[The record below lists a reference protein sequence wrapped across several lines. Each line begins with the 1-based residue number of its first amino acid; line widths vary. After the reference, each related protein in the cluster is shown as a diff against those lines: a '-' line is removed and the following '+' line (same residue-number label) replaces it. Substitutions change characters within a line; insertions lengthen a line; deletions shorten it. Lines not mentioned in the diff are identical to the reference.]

1 MKRLSAKQA
10 GLVACPICQHVHR
23 YEPALSTHHHL
34 HCMRCGHRLYLR
46 KPNSLTRTW
55 AFLSA
60 AAILYLPANLLP
72 VMRTQSPFGIRDDTI
87 MSGIALFWANGSWAL
102 ATLVFIASILVPLL
116 KLAVLSLL
124 VLSTQCK
131 ATWQLRQR
139 TALYRLVERVGRW
152 SMLDIFVIMLTVGLV
167 KFSSFT
173 VITAGP
179 GALAF
184 GAVVILSLLASR
196 QFDPRL
202 MWDNLDSID

>member
-1 MKRLSAKQA
+1 MKHLSAKQA
-10 GLVACPICQHVHR
+10 GLVACPICQQVQR
-23 YEPALSTHHHL
+23 YEHALV
-34 HCMRCGHRLYLR
+34 CMRCGHRLYLR
-46 KPNSLTRTW
+46 KPNSLARTW

-60 AAILYLPANLLP
+60 AAMLYLPANLLP

-87 MSGIALFWANGSWAL
+87 MSGIALFWTSGSWAL

-124 VLSTQCK
+124 VLSAQCN
-131 ATWQLRQR
+131 ATWQRRQR
-139 TALYRLVERVGRW
+139 TALYRLIERVGRW

-167 KFSSFT
+167 KFSSFM
-173 VITAGP
+173 VITVGP

-184 GAVVILSLLASR
+184 GAVVILSLLAAR